1 MTKRVMLCLCSG
13 YSGES
18 QAFREDGEAWTVI
31 RIDDSSEVCKENPGT
46 LQYDVKSWIDWIDRL
61 PRNIDLVWA
70 SPPCGE
76 FTTAGKRP
84 SKPDMSILL
93 ACKEIIDHLKPR
105 HWIIENVRGA
115 RKFFQPM
122 LGGVPQVIGP
132 FWFWGVFP
140 HLAVHVERKGKL
152 KQRIGGRL
160 EWCANPDGHWLFNG
174 VRFDKWE
181 TPQNATIPYVISS
194 ALYDGVMNQMTLG
207 DFP

>member
-1 MTKRVMLCLCSG
+1 MLCLCSG

-18 QAFREDGEAWTVI
+18 QAFREDAEGWTVI

-46 LQYDVKSWIDWIDRL
+46 LQYDVKSWIDWIHTLPCRL
-61 PRNIDLVWA
+61 IDVDLIWA

-76 FTTAGKRP
+76 FTTSGKRP

-93 ACKEIIDHLKPR
+93 ACKEIIDYLKPR

-115 RKFFQPM
+115 RKFFQPT

-140 HLAVHVERKGKL
+140 HLAVHVEYKGSVKT
-152 KQRIGGRL
+152 RIGPVFRNTDG
-160 EWCANPDGHWLFNG
+160 DGHWLFNG
-174 VRFDKWE
+174 VRYNKWD

-194 ALYDGVMNQMTLG
+194 ALYDAVMNQMTLG